1 MGKKVNDSKN
11 ETVISNK
18 VTEISY
24 VGNAKITTTVDD
36 VIELK
41 KAVANTRYINVVVMK
56 LDLSSIDKTQD
67 LLVPF
72 INKIENKNVLAKNP
86 KGSKSSKLVH

>member
-1 MGKKVNDSKN
+1 MKDVKKNGVVTD
-11 ETVISNK
+11 NK
-18 VTEISY
+18 VTEISHI
-24 VGNAKITTTVDD
+24 GNARITTTIDN
-36 VIELK
+36 ITELK

-56 LDLSSIDKTQD
+56 LDLTSIDKTQD

-72 INKIENKNVLAKNP
+72 IHKVENKNVSAKNP